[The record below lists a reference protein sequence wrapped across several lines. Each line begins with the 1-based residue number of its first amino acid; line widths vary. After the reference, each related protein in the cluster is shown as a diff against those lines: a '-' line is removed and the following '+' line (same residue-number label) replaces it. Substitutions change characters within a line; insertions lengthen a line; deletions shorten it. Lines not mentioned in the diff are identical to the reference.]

1 MFLEINL
8 QRLKNK
14 IFYISKNKEEEMK
27 KLSRVLLVMVL
38 ALMLVPTQVFANGA
52 SEKTAS
58 NGKPTVAVVLKTLSS
73 EYWKR
78 VETGCDQAAAELGV
92 NLIKLGPP
100 TEDAVEQQINMVEDA
115 LTQNPVA
122 LVFSPSQPSTAVNVV
137 NKAKDMGIPV
147 ILVDTPM
154 PEGFTNYDSYVG
166 TENFQAGVK
175 GAESLIASM
184 NGQKDVNVV
193 LIEGAPG
200 NPSCTTRTDGAE
212 QAFKAA
218 GYNILSRQPG
228 YSDRE
233 KAYNVMQNVLQT
245 SSDIDIVFCAN
256 DEMALGAVRASLQAG
271 VKAKIMGV
279 DGNKSALESIL
290 AGELYSTI
298 AQRPEGMGYLSVQ
311 YAMKVVNGEK
321 IEKYVDAGVD
331 IYTKENAQKALDALK

>member
-1 MFLEINL
+1 M
-8 QRLKNK
+8 R
-14 IFYISKNKEEEMK
+14 
-27 KLSRVLLVMVL
+27 KLSKVLVVVAFAMMVL
-38 ALMLVPTQVFANGA
+38 PMQVFASGS
-52 SEKTAS
+52 SETKVDD
-58 NGKPTVAVVLKTLSS
+58 GKPTVAVVLKTLSS

-78 VETGCDQAAAELGV
+78 VEAGCDEAAEKYGL

-115 LTQNPVA
+115 ITQNPVA

-147 ILVDTPM
+147 VLVDTPM
-154 PEGFTNYDSYVG
+154 PDDFTNYDSYVG
-166 TENFQAGVK
+166 TENYQAGIQ

-184 NGQKDVNVV
+184 NGKKDVNVV

-200 NPSCTTRTDGAE
+200 NPTCTTRTDGA
-212 QAFKAA
+212 QVAFEAA

-256 DEMALGAVRASLQAG
+256 DEMALGAVRAAMQAG
-271 VKAKIMGV
+271 VNAKIMGV

-298 AQRPEGMGYLSVQ
+298 AQRPEGMGYLAVE
-311 YAMKVVNGEK
+311 YAYKASQGET

-331 IYTKENAQKALDALK
+331 IYTKENAQAALDALN

>member
-1 MFLEINL
+1 
-8 QRLKNK
+8 
-14 IFYISKNKEEEMK
+14 MK
-27 KLSRVLLVMVL
+27 KLGKVLMVI
-38 ALMLVPTQVFANGA
+38 AFVLMLVPVQVFANGA
-52 SEKTAS
+52 GEQKSDD
-58 NGKPTVAVVLKTLSS
+58 GKQTVAVVLKTLSS

-78 VETGCDQAAAELGV
+78 VESGCDDAAAELGI

-137 NKAKDMGIPV
+137 NKAKGMDIPV
-147 ILVDTPM
+147 VLVDTPM

-166 TENFQAGVK
+166 TENFQAGIQ

-184 NGQKDVNVV
+184 NGKKGVNVV

-200 NPSCTTRTDGAE
+200 NPTCTTRADGAQ
-212 QAFKAA
+212 QAFVAA
-218 GYNILSRQPG
+218 GYNIISRQPG

-256 DEMALGAVRASLQAG
+256 DEMALGAVRATKQAG
-271 VKAKIMGV
+271 VDAKIMGV

-298 AQRPEGMGYLSVQ
+298 AQRPENMGYLAVK
-311 YAMKVVNGEK
+311 YAMEAASGKT
-321 IEKYVDAGVD
+321 IDKYVDAGVD
-331 IYTKENAQKALDALK
+331 IYTKENAQSALDALN

>member
-1 MFLEINL
+1 M
-8 QRLKNK
+8 NK
-14 IFYISKNKEEEMK
+14 ISKMFVV
-27 KLSRVLLVMVL
+27 SVIAV
-38 ALMLVPTQVFANGA
+38 MLVPMQLFANGA
-52 SEKTAS
+52 SEESADSS
-58 NGKPTVAVVLKTLSS
+58 NPTVAVVLKTLSS

-78 VETGCDQAAAELGV
+78 VESGCDEAAMKYGLD
-92 NLIKLGPP
+92 LIKLGPP

-115 LTQNPVA
+115 ITQNPIA
-122 LVFSPSQPSTAVNVV
+122 LVFSPSQPSTATNVV
-137 NKAKDMGIPV
+137 NKAKEQGIPV
-147 ILVDTPM
+147 VLVDTPM
-154 PEGFTNYDSYVG
+154 GEGFTNYDSYVG
-166 TENFQAGVK
+166 TENFQAGIK

-184 NGQKDVNVV
+184 NGQKDVTVV

-200 NPSCTTRTDGAE
+200 NPTCTTRTDGAE
-212 QAFKAA
+212 QAFRAA

-256 DEMALGAVRASLQAG
+256 DEMALGAVRAAMQAG
-271 VKAKIMGV
+271 VDAKIMGV

-298 AQRPEGMGYLSVQ
+298 AQRPEGMGYLAVE
-311 YAMKVVNGEK
+311 YAYKASKGET

-331 IYTKENAQKALDALK
+331 IYTKENAQTALDALN

>member
-1 MFLEINL
+1 
-8 QRLKNK
+8 
-14 IFYISKNKEEEMK
+14 MK
-27 KLSRVLLVMVL
+27 KLGKVLMVFALV
-38 ALMLVPTQVFANGA
+38 LMLVPVQVFANGA
-52 SEKTAS
+52 GEQKADD
-58 NGKPTVAVVLKTLSS
+58 GKQTVAVVLKTLSS

-78 VETGCDQAAAELGV
+78 VESGCDDAAAELGI

-137 NKAKDMGIPV
+137 NKAKDMGVPV
-147 ILVDTPM
+147 VLVDTPM

-166 TENFQAGVK
+166 TENFQAGIQ

-184 NGQKDVNVV
+184 NGKKDVNVV

-200 NPSCTTRTDGAE
+200 NPTCTTRADGAQ
-212 QAFKAA
+212 QAFVAA
-218 GYNILSRQPG
+218 GYNIISRQPG

-256 DEMALGAVRASLQAG
+256 DEMALGAVRATKQAG
-271 VKAKIMGV
+271 VDAKIMGV

-298 AQRPEGMGYLSVQ
+298 AQRPENMGYLAVK
-311 YAMKVVNGEK
+311 YAMEAVSGKT
-321 IEKYVDAGVD
+321 IDKYVDAGVD
-331 IYTKENAQKALDALK
+331 IYTKENAQGALDALN

>member
-1 MFLEINL
+1 
-8 QRLKNK
+8 
-14 IFYISKNKEEEMK
+14 MK
-27 KLSRVLLVMVL
+27 KLGKVLMVIALV
-38 ALMLVPTQVFANGA
+38 LMLVPVQVFANGA
-52 SEKTAS
+52 GEQKADD
-58 NGKPTVAVVLKTLSS
+58 GKQTVAVVLKTLSS

-78 VETGCDQAAAELGV
+78 VESGCDDAAAELGI

-137 NKAKDMGIPV
+137 NKAKGMDIPV
-147 ILVDTPM
+147 VLVDTPM

-166 TENFQAGVK
+166 TENFQAGIQ

-184 NGQKDVNVV
+184 NGKKDVNVV

-200 NPSCTTRTDGAE
+200 NPTCTTRADGAQ
-212 QAFKAA
+212 QAFVAA
-218 GYNILSRQPG
+218 GYNIISRQPG

-256 DEMALGAVRASLQAG
+256 DEMALGAVRATKQAG
-271 VKAKIMGV
+271 VDAKIMGV

-298 AQRPEGMGYLSVQ
+298 AQRPENMGYLAVK
-311 YAMKVVNGEK
+311 YAMEAVSGKT
-321 IEKYVDAGVD
+321 IDKYVDAGVD
-331 IYTKENAQKALDALK
+331 IYTKENAQGALDALN